1 MTGSVNAA
9 LYLFIVLYAVCALIN
24 WWYYLRKNAEAKC

>member
-9 LYLFIVLYAVCALIN
+9 LYLFIGLYVVCAAIN